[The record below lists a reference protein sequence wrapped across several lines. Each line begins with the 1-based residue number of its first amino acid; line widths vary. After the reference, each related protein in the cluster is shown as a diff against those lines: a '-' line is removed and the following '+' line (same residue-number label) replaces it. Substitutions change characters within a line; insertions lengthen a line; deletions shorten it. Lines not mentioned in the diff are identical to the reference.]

1 MARRLL
7 KDALAFEFNTNSGRR
22 LALFGELTGWDDELQ
37 TGLVEHRLLRRN
49 GARHQN
55 MGLPPRKYQFQCVIT
70 GADVHKRYQFLTD
83 AISEDPFGSLT
94 HPRFDHRA
102 AVCDGVSAK
111 EVPGDGIDTILYTI
125 RFTDDELREP
135 PMVSPSAAASASA
148 DGAAQLVTMSQTMPG
163 VSPAVKARALSLQTL
178 ATKLQVAVGDV
189 SLGAVSVPE
198 VAVQLRDLR
207 AAVAAI
213 DAGAP
218 DVGFYALR
226 AAAHLSYARGLAAYN
241 ALLQGR
247 PAMIEYRVESPTS
260 VALLAARLYG
270 GRFARALALE
280 IKQFNRLAD
289 PLRLPSGTVLLLSDP
304 QAVRKNGFV

>member
-1 MARRLL
+1 MAKQLL
-7 KDALAFEFNTNSGRR
+7 KDALAFEFVTNTGRR
-22 LALFGELTGWDDELQ
+22 LALFGEVTSWDDEIQ

-55 MGLPPRKYQFQCVIT
+55 MGLPARKYQFQCVLT
-70 GADVHKRYQFLTD
+70 GADVHKRYQFLAD
-83 AISEDPFGSLT
+83 AISEDPFGSLS
-94 HPRFDHRA
+94 HPRFGHRA
-102 AVCDGVSAK
+102 AVCDGISAK
-111 EVPGDGIDTILYTI
+111 EVPGDGIDTILYGI
-125 RFTDDELREP
+125 RFSDDDLRGP

-148 DGAAQLVTMSQTMPG
+148 DGAANLVTLAQTMPG
-163 VSPAVKARALSLQTL
+163 VSPAVQSRALSVQAL
-178 ATKLQVAVGDV
+178 AVRLQVAVTDV
-189 SLGAVSVPE
+189 GLGAVAVPE

-213 DAGAP
+213 DAGAT
-218 DVGFYALR
+218 DVGLYALR

-280 IKQFNRLAD
+280 IKQFNLVPD

-304 QAVRKNGFV
+304 EAVRKNGFL